1 MVDNVLVD
9 AAEGS
14 GDLSQLEKDLSSAVQ
29 SRNQQPAG
37 KKPAAKQEVS
47 DEDDG
52 LPSKLKGKTPQQ
64 IAEMYVN
71 LESAYGRMAND
82 LGTQRKMTDR
92 LLDLK
97 RDTDLNNNG
106 QPAKVEIKSSE
117 LLENPTEALERFSQ
131 ARDAQSNA
139 RLADMERRLAAQAFV
154 NAHPDY
160 QAFENNAEFSAWV
173 ASAPSRSR
181 VAAAAANGDWS
192 AASDLLTEYKAIQKK
207 PAGDTDDDEA
217 DDEQSAR
224 KAAKAASLESASQGN
239 AGAKKK
245 GTVYKRADL
254 MRLRAEKPDVW
265 ADEEF
270 QAEII
275 RAYNEGRVK

>member
-14 GDLSQLEKDLSSAVQ
+14 GNLSDLEKDLSEAVS
-29 SRNQQPAG
+29 SRKTPSGN
-37 KKPAAKQEVS
+37 KPAVKKEDNV
-47 DEDDG
+47 EDDG
-52 LPSKLKGKTPQQ
+52 LPPKLKGKTPQE
-64 IAEMYVN
+64 IAAMYVN

-131 ARDAQSNA
+131 AREAQSNS

-154 NAHPDY
+154 AAHPDY
-160 QAFENNAEFSAWV
+160 QAYENNAEFTQWIT
-173 ASAPSRSR
+173 SAPSRAR

-192 AASDLLTEYKAIQKK
+192 AAADLLTEFKSSRKAVEEDEV
-207 PAGDTDDDEA
+207 ADDEA
-217 DDEQSAR
+217 DAR
-224 KAAKAASLESASQGN
+224 KAAKKASLESGSQGT
-239 AGAKKK
+239 AGAKKGGK
-245 GTVYKRADL
+245 VYKRADL